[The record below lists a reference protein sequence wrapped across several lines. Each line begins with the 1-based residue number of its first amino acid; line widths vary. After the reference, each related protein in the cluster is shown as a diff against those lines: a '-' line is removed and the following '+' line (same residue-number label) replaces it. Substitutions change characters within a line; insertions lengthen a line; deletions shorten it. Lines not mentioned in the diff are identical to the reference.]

1 MKAIAFL
8 KAAVVMMIANLA
20 VSTFGQQ
27 SDSTQFSPGQSLGI
41 VSVPNLRDIGGY
53 RTSDEQIVRK
63 GLLYR
68 SGQLNPITPE
78 DLEKIAVLNLKT
90 DFDLRTAEE
99 VKAYPD
105 ELGDGVKRVWLNVL
119 ADSNQSDS
127 AAIEKLLKNPQ
138 KANAALGSGKAQAM
152 LESQYREYIYLPS
165 ARRAF
170 REFFVSISQADQ
182 LPALLHCTAGK
193 DRTGW
198 ATAALLT
205 LFKVPKEKI
214 MEDYLRSNEY
224 DLVRYRGIT
233 DAFVAAGG
241 EESIPLAIFGAKPE
255 YLNAAF
261 DEMQKRYG
269 TIENYFSQGL
279 GIDSAAQNA
288 LRSLYLD
295 ED

>member
-1 MKAIAFL
+1 
-8 KAAVVMMIANLA
+8 
-20 VSTFGQQ
+20 
-27 SDSTQFSPGQSLGI
+27 
-41 VSVPNLRDIGGY
+41 
-53 RTSDEQIVRK
+53 
-63 GLLYR
+63 
-68 SGQLNPITPE
+68 
-78 DLEKIAVLNLKT
+78 
-90 DFDLRTAEE
+90 
-99 VKAYPD
+99 
-105 ELGDGVKRVWLNVL
+105 
-119 ADSNQSDS
+119 
-127 AAIEKLLKNPQ
+127 
-138 KANAALGSGKAQAM
+138 
-152 LESQYREYIYLPS
+152 
-165 ARRAF
+165 
-170 REFFVSISQADQ
+170 
-182 LPALLHCTAGK
+182 
-193 DRTGW
+193 
-198 ATAALLT
+198 
-205 LFKVPKEKI
+205 